1 MVSSSIHK
9 TLLGCSECLVNDLEP
24 FIKQHRL
31 RATQRGFSISATRN
45 DRVLE
50 KVGDGLEADGDSA
63 SERGSTPAIAAK
75 ILGQASL
82 GRVVTRYIS

>member
-1 MVSSSIHK
+1 MLS
-9 TLLGCSECLVNDLEP
+9 NP
-24 FIKQHRL
+24 FIKRFHL
-31 RATQRGFSISATRN
+31 RATLRGFSISATRN

-63 SERGSTPAIAAK
+63 SERGKTPAIAAK

>member
-1 MVSSSIHK
+1 MLS
-9 TLLGCSECLVNDLEP
+9 NP
-24 FIKQHRL
+24 FIKRLHL
-31 RATQRGFSISATRN
+31 RATLWGFSISATRN

>member
-1 MVSSSIHK
+1 M
-9 TLLGCSECLVNDLEP
+9 LLNP
-24 FIKQHRL
+24 FIKRLHL
-31 RATQRGFSISATRN
+31 RATLWGFSISATRN

-75 ILGQASL
+75 ILGCASL
-82 GRVVTRYIS
+82 GKVVT